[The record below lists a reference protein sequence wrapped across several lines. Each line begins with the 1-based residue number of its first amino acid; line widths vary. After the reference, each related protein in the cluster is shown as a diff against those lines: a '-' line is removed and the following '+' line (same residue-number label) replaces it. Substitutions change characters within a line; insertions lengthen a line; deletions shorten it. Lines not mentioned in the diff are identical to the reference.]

1 MLNRVDFDTQF
12 RKSQRRFD
20 FMFRLI
26 SAAIAVVF
34 VAIIGFWIFA
44 GTMLFKAAGAVEEVG
59 VKGVIEQV
67 WCGSKN
73 QDCLKGVDTLPK

>member
-1 MLNRVDFDTQF
+1 MFNRVDFDTQF

-26 SAAIAVVF
+26 SAMIAVVF
-34 VAIIGFWIFA
+34 LVIVGFWFVA
-44 GTMLFKAAGAVEEVG
+44 GTLLFQAAGAVEEVG